1 MEPPTDEVLA
11 DLALLALAHGVASV
25 EYGGPLIPFL
35 IAEIQGER
43 VIHRF
48 LDEQPQGLSMEGSIA
63 RARAFADGLGNR
75 SRAWVLA
82 YEGQLS
88 EGPAIVAEA
97 TDGAGVTFR
106 YAQPYRPKRPFRRA
120 RAVGS
125 PIRLEDEPPPV
136 GTGFGPAGA

>member
-1 MEPPTDEVLA
+1 MEPPTEDVLA

-25 EYGGPLIPFL
+25 EYGGPLIPFV

-48 LDEQPQGLSMEGSIA
+48 LDEQPEGLSMEGSVA
-63 RARAFADGLGNR
+63 RARAFANGLENR

-82 YEGQLS
+82 YEGQTP

-97 TDGAGVTFR
+97 TDGAGAMLR

-120 RAVGS
+120 QAVGS
-125 PIRLEDEPPPV
+125 PIRLDDEPPPA
-136 GTGFGPAGA
+136 GTGFGPGRA